1 MKSHQLNQIS
11 EHIYWLSPDSTTDR
25 PILGAI
31 SGTHSTLIV
40 DAGNSA
46 AHATLLLDHLAAVG
60 VPKPAFLAL
69 THWHWDH
76 VFGAATIDL
85 PAFAHVETRRI
96 VSEMAQLDWRDRALD
111 QRVSAGSEIPFCR
124 DMIKA
129 ELPDRSDLVIKPPN
143 ITFTEQVEID
153 LGAVSAQI
161 VHVGGDHGSDASI
174 VYVPQEKVMFL
185 GDCLS
190 PDLYAAEPSY
200 TSAEFFRL
208 VGRLLSF
215 EVDYYLEGHNPEPFA
230 RADMLALAQDF
241 ELIAGVVGS
250 VGPDRTAIITALQEH
265 LGTPLEQESIE
276 IADAF
281 LAGLI
286 KPAENMEQISPGYRH
301 RL

>member
-11 EHIYWLSPDSTTDR
+11 AHIYWLSPDSATDR

-46 AHATLLLDHLAAVG
+46 AHATMLLGQLAGVG

-76 VFGAATIDL
+76 VFGAATLDV

-96 VSEMAQLDWRDRALD
+96 VAEMANLDWSDQALD
-111 QRVSAGSEIPFCR
+111 QRVSAGLEIPFCR

-129 ELPDRSDLVIKPPN
+129 ELPDRSDLVIRPPN
-143 ITFTEQVEID
+143 IAFTEQVEID
-153 LGAVSAQI
+153 LGAVTAQI
-161 VHVGGDHGSDASI
+161 MHAGGDHGSDASI

-190 PDLYAAEPSY
+190 PDLYAGEPSY
-200 TSAEFFRL
+200 TSAEFFQL

-215 EVDYYLEGHNPEPFA
+215 EVDYYLEGHNPEPLS
-230 RADMLALAQDF
+230 RADLLALARDF
-241 ELIAGVVGS
+241 ELIAGVVDK
-250 VGPDRTAIITALQEH
+250 VGPDRKTIIAALQKH
-265 LGTPLEQESIE
+265 LGRPLEEESIQ

-281 LAGLI
+281 LAGLK
-286 KPAENMEQISPGYRH
+286 KPAQKGTNFS
-301 RL
+301 RLSS